1 MPSQPALRVRP
12 SRVSGLSALAL
23 AIKLACHG
31 AVAADLPTGGNVISG
46 AGSISQSEHSL
57 TVLQNTA
64 KLGIE
69 WETFNVGADRKIT
82 FIQPDANS
90 IALNRVIGAD
100 ASRILGA
107 VDANGKVFLINPHG
121 VLFGK
126 NAAVNTGGLL
136 ASTLELSNE
145 DFAAGRYTL
154 RHAGSAG
161 SIQNEGSLTAGSVV
175 LVAPSIRNTGTIA
188 TPGGNT
194 TLAAGNAVTVSVLA
208 NGLLTANVDEAVLD
222 ASIINQGRIAA
233 DGGSIALQA
242 GTADAV
248 LDSLINT
255 EGVLQAR
262 GIEERDGRIFLGAGA
277 GGTAYIGGTV
287 DVSGNDATS
296 SGGKIT
302 ALGKNVAL
310 VEHAV
315 LDASGTNGGG
325 TVLIGGNWQG
335 AGPEHNA
342 RAVVMADSARIDASA
357 TRSGDG
363 GTVVL
368 WSDAYTNFAGT
379 IAARGGALAGN
390 GGRVETSSK
399 DNLQALGSVDASA
412 ALGNAGEWLLD
423 PTNVNISNAVDS
435 GVTTGGAN
443 PIVFTPSGA
452 SANVQASQINAS
464 LSAGTSV
471 TLTTASSG
479 SSVGDINI
487 NAPITK
493 TGTSDA
499 TLTLLANRHIYL
511 NGVAIS
517 ATDGKLNVVMRAR
530 AAGTPTGTEPGRISL
545 DGNIISNG
553 GDITLGGGSAPGGY
567 AYDTGSSGTAIAL
580 GNSRVLDARS
590 VSGGGNIST
599 FGKVANG
606 WVAMELVNNS
616 QVLTNGTG
624 TISLRGETVGAGFGM
639 YINGGTTIAAE
650 QGAVDLYGQS
660 TGTFAGLTLSA
671 ITVTTTSGPITMT
684 GISSNTNTG
693 LYRNTAA
700 GMATIRSTSG
710 PITLNGAVP
719 VGGII
724 PVHFAGGTNVS
735 TAGPIVVNAEG
746 GGSGAGIQLDAA
758 GTLSA
763 GTGITLNHT
772 GTTTSPYSL
781 LSTSGMTFATTAGD
795 VMVNAQRAIN
805 VGSAI
810 STGNGAV
817 SITNTASTAGQSNIL
832 GGISS
837 GGGNIHLSLV
847 GPTQL
852 QGALNAAGG
861 NISVTATSATGAAVT
876 LMADARLQT
885 TGAGSINLTGT
896 NTSTNASGLYLNT
909 GATITSDT
917 GAISIVGINTNT
929 GGIAGAIGTYLNGVT
944 VTSGTGDI
952 YIKGENLGTDVAFY
966 RPVFPTTATNI
977 TSTSG
982 NITLEGAGNGPNVAQ
997 GILFDS
1003 TVAAPVNVTTGGAG
1017 KVSVLGRGGTGRWS
1031 NDRSFAAIEFGQS
1044 GTTGTVVNLTA
1055 GTGGIAITGTAS
1067 GTPTQYIL
1075 DTYGTGSTM
1084 NSAGPIT
1091 ISGDG
1096 AVAFGGR
1103 ITTASTLTVTGNR
1116 AYASR
1121 LGAVTAAGDV
1131 SISTVGDFTLGSFT
1145 KQEQATGASS
1155 LNISSGTNITT
1166 GAINALLGAS
1176 PLHVTL
1182 NSRNTDATSGWVS
1195 TVGIVTRGGNIV
1207 MGGGS
1212 ATGDGYAVGAG
1223 STRGVTIAP
1232 SSVLDAGGGNITLRG
1247 RTSATST
1254 TEGLGVFPNAE
1265 ITTAGGGNITI
1276 DAATA
1281 YATRGGTLGAGV
1293 KLTTDAGNIDVTGT
1307 ATGTNSSVGFTFN
1320 NGTFT
1325 SGSGDISFTGT
1336 TNGSAGGLWRDS
1348 VTAATNVI
1356 SASGNISFVGQSTSA
1371 SGYAGFLTT
1380 NTGPFNVTTGGSGS
1394 ITVVGT
1400 GGAATYD
1407 GYRSAIAFGG
1417 SAGITTVAMSAGTGG
1432 ISMTGN
1438 AAPTADASLWS
1449 WRAFASYTSAGG
1461 VSITGNKSLDAV
1473 GAITAAADVTLSSAT
1488 GAVMHHGITQNGNG
1502 AITLSAATTLSGNAT
1517 ITTTG
1522 TGAVN
1527 LTAGNALTPAP
1538 IVKTG
1543 AVAGASTLTIRSDA
1557 GITIANGITAQEGS
1571 GPLHT
1576 ILNSRANGA
1585 AVGAIA
1591 IDSAITTRGGD
1602 VIGHGGTSAAGEA
1615 IGSGAYGVGISN
1627 VTIDA
1632 GGGTIEFIARSLS
1645 SGAAM
1650 NFNDGH
1656 QLLTSGSGAIRLQG
1670 RTEGTGRGVS
1680 IGTSTMTAGTGGIS
1694 IVGASNS
1701 ASAVAFVAGGHALTT
1716 TGDLILDGTSLA
1728 NNGIWRSTSSTST
1741 FTGANVS
1748 LTGHSTGAT
1757 TSQQGILFTGT
1768 GAVSINAGP
1777 AGKVTMIGSGG
1788 ATAPFSSL
1796 AAIVFG
1802 QSTTVTAPFTI
1813 NAGTGGVEITGTAAT
1828 AGTFSFDSFGTTN
1841 VINSAGAVSIGGNKS
1856 IFFRGTITQSAGG
1869 PSSVVAA
1876 SGNIIVSRFAQNG
1889 GPLTLQAPAGYI
1901 ESPNGLTAAGDLT
1914 VAAGNRLLA
1923 GPISAGGALT
1933 ASAATTITTGT
1944 INLTGSAANSVSAGT
1959 TLATGAIT
1967 LAGSGDLTLFSAG
1980 ALTPAAITKTSAA
1993 TGPSTVTIRTNDQ
2006 ILIDNAITAHSGAGP
2021 LNVVLNS
2028 RFNDAAGGPITIN
2041 SNITTRGGNISG
2053 VGGSAGTGPA
2063 VAWSGAFWG
2072 IGVSNGAIVDAGG
2085 GNIDFNATSLSG
2097 AAGPAVRVAS
2107 GQLLTSG
2114 AGGITLV
2121 GDSRPVGHAGV
2132 AFSPGTVVTSGTGGT
2147 TITGTA
2153 ATTYAVAISNNNTL
2167 TSTGDITITG
2177 TGTGVGGVGV
2187 NITSTSLVD
2196 VTAGGN
2202 LTITAR
2208 QTVADAATSNAMAIV
2223 GAGTVRLRSGAT
2235 GAVAISGT
2243 NTSTGASSV
2252 PISFGVSAT
2261 PAAVQIVGGTG
2272 GVTLAGTTASTT
2284 ANAITS
2290 FGAAGS
2296 IVADGPVRLTGNRGI
2311 SFLSPVTA
2319 NTTAGT
2325 ITVYPSA
2332 GNVTLGALTADG
2344 DILVNTPGTFTSSAN
2359 ITARGTANI
2368 TLRTSGLTGFTGL
2381 ASGSHLLRLEPY
2393 ESASAIAI
2401 GGVSGALQLPAS
2413 MFNGASRRFAD
2424 GFSEIVI
2431 GRGDGSSAI
2440 GLGSVTFTDPV
2451 TLLAPVAGSLNASGT
2466 VYNTGG
2472 GLTARVGGSI
2482 VLGASHTIA
2491 TSGGANNDIVLS
2503 SSTLF
2508 DQTGTPNPLVPSAGR
2523 WIVYLPD
2530 PGAADFGS
2538 TPLVSG
2544 NDALWG
2550 SNFDALPPQSVP
2562 AGNRYVFNLSPH
2574 LNIFTTAATKT
2585 YGDDGSAIV
2594 AGAVAAQFAPQVT
2607 AMNGWG
2613 IAYNAISPTQAMGDV
2628 SQFAPTSTGS
2638 ATTANVGT
2646 YAIGLGNQPSLLASG
2661 FSANY
2666 SAPGLLTVDPRPITV
2681 QANAGS
2687 TKVYGTDDPAGLASA
2702 FGIASGTLVNGNTL
2716 TGAMGRVAGE
2726 TAGSYAFTVGSLA
2739 VSDGNGGRNYAL
2751 TLDSATNPFVIT
2763 PAPLAATI
2771 ANQSKVYGADDPGL
2785 AAIPVTLSGLVN
2797 RTVTDINGN
2806 VTTLDDSNLLT
2817 AAVASL
2823 TRETGED
2830 VGTRHVTDASFD
2842 VIGPSS
2848 SNYSAPVLD
2857 GLTVLEITPAPL
2869 TATLPD
2875 QTKVYGADDPDLA
2888 GIPVT
2893 LAGLVERAVST
2904 WNSATPVD
2912 VDDSTVS
2919 TRVESLTRDPGEAV
2933 GARTI
2938 LAATFGPLVGSGAS
2952 NYLDPTL
2959 ANTPALEI
2967 TPAPLLA
2974 TIADQTKVYGEDDPA
2989 LAGIDVTLAG
2999 QVNRSVTTWNGA
3011 TPVVIDDTADVSA
3024 TVASL
3029 TRPADENVG
3038 AHAITSATFNPLS
3051 GAAAG
3056 NYSAPTLDGAPVLA
3070 ITPAPL
3076 IGGIQDQTKL
3086 YGDDDPL
3093 LAGIPVTLD
3102 AVNRTV
3108 ATWYGS
3114 TVIDDTGEVTAS
3126 VTGLTRE
3133 VGENVGTYAITGAT
3147 LSSSTGSRA
3156 FNYST
3161 SASFT
3166 GTPTLTISQRALTA
3180 TLADQS
3186 KIYGNDD
3193 PLLAGIVPALDFV
3206 NRTITTWNGEVIV
3219 NDAGAISTTV
3229 SHLARAAGED
3239 VGAYAITAA
3248 TFTDLAGSS
3257 AGNYLAPTLDDG
3269 SMLHITARDLL
3280 ATLDEQTKVYGAD
3293 DPALAGIVPSLNIVD
3308 RDVMTWNGTVRIN
3321 DTGEV
3326 ATSVASLTRTAGED
3340 VGTRDITAA
3349 TFTPLTGSRA
3359 ANYAQ
3364 PILEGTPTLSITA
3377 APLSATIDPQSKV
3390 YGEADP
3396 SLADITPTLNG
3407 LINRTI
3413 TTWNDGVNVND
3424 SADVRVTLSS
3434 LTRAAGEDVGSR
3446 DITAATFNPLTG
3458 SRAANYLHPT
3468 LDGTPRLTISAA
3480 PLTAAFAD
3488 LSKIYGDDDPALA
3501 GIAVTLSVVER
3512 DISTWNGM
3520 VLIDDTDR
3528 VQTALTALAREAGES
3543 VGTRVITSATF
3554 AALGGEAAGNYL
3566 PPTLLGTP
3574 VLQITPRSLTAAL
3587 PTLTKVYGND
3597 DPALAGITPTS
3608 NAVDRTVAT
3617 WNGGVAVSDAAKLAV
3632 AIADIDREA
3641 GEEVGTRAIT
3651 GVTFGAL
3658 TGSAASN
3665 YLAPTLAGAPTLAI
3679 TPAPLGGLLGDQ
3691 TKVYGEADPDWS
3703 SIAVTLQPVNRAVT
3717 TWDTVEHID
3726 DRGRVS
3732 AIVTELRRQAGENV
3746 GAYQITAA
3754 TLDAPTG
3761 PAAGNYSNLA
3771 SVTGSSVLRITP
3783 RPITIA
3789 AQAGTKVYDGNDS
3802 SSVRPVLSAG
3812 SLAFDDT
3819 LTRLVQTYDSRN
3831 AGERTLNVVDYL
3843 LGDGNDGR
3851 NYTVTLLGAPGT
3863 ITPKALS
3870 AAITVNHKVYDG
3882 LLDAT
3887 GSVGPLIGVIT
3898 GDDIAVSTPTLLFS
3912 DKNVGVGKSV
3922 TASNMH
3928 LSGLDAGNYT
3938 FTTPTGLTA
3947 NITARMINAIN
3958 VIAHD
3963 RVYDATNVAQ
3973 ISGGTLS
3980 NTVAGDDVSL
3990 VLGAA
3995 AFNNKNVGTS
4005 KPVTVT
4011 GSSLQGSDAGNYTLA
4026 EPSGLTAAITPATL
4040 TVLGTAA
4047 NDRVYDAT
4055 TGVALNTDGSRLEG
4069 VLLSDSVDLAS
4080 GSAIGA
4086 MADKTVGD
4094 GKSVTVTGFAIA
4106 GTDAANYRLL
4116 QPTGLTVNITPR
4128 DLPVVGVVALDK
4140 VFDTTRNATLDNA
4153 HAALAGVLAND
4164 DVVLSTAGAL
4174 GSFDTP
4180 DVGNGKPVTA
4190 SGYAI
4195 TGVDAGN
4202 YNVLQPV
4209 GLAAFITPFMLG
4221 TNGTS
4226 VSGTTAADKIYDGN
4240 RTATLD
4246 TSGSR
4251 LGGLLPGAEDV
4262 RLVTSGAIGLFDD
4275 KNVGVDKTVTITG
4288 FTLTGSDA
4296 HNYLLSPTETTTASI
4311 TPLAIAVRGI
4321 VAENK
4326 VYDATTAA
4334 PLLTSGAF
4342 LSAIIGQDDVSLTG
4356 AALGA
4361 FADKNVGNGK
4371 PVTVTGLTLAGSDAR
4386 NYTLIQP
4393 TDLVANIT
4401 PARLTLDGVVALDK
4415 TYDATTATTLFGGT
4429 LIGVL
4434 PNDAVVVGAGIGAFS
4449 DKNVGTNK
4457 AVTASGF
4464 ALHGA
4469 DAGNYELVQPAGL
4482 TASITPASITLG
4494 GLSANDKV
4502 YDASVTATL
4511 SGDAALEGR
4520 LGNDDLVVLGTP
4532 TATFADKN
4540 VGAGIAVSVFGY
4552 ALGGADAGNYTLA
4565 QPMGLTADITPASL
4579 SILGMTAANK
4589 VYDATTDAALTGGI
4603 LSGVLGTDVVAL
4615 MAGEGQF
4622 VDKNV
4627 GTAKAVL
4634 VTGYALTGADA
4645 GNYHLAQPDDVTA
4658 DITPAALTI
4667 TGVTARSKLYD
4678 ATIDAILTAGS
4689 LAGVLG
4695 EDDVVLA
4702 QGRGT
4707 FADQHVGTGKTVTAT
4722 GFGVSGID
4730 AGNYVLSQPVGL
4742 TADITPARLLVT
4754 AAPDTREYDGTT
4766 SSRAMPTI
4774 AGLQGTDTAI
4784 GAQVFATRN
4793 AGTSALTPMLLTL
4806 EDGNGGNNYEVTL
4819 TAGSGTITPRPLT
4832 VAAQPDV
4839 KTYDGTT
4846 ASAAMPMLSTGSL
4859 VSGDTASW
4867 SQVFADPDIGA
4878 GKTLLASGF
4887 IDDGNDGKN
4896 YDLTF
4901 VPSDAG
4907 AILTQEQSEFALS
4920 EAIRRALIARDSN
4933 FIQVRGIDRLSDP
4946 TQSALD
4952 ASNPASQ
4959 APLTRG
4965 SEQESASEPCAASDD
4980 SGVRMPERP
4989 VAFEQG
4995 DSERQGRSCS
5005 FF

>member
-154 RHAGSAG
+154 RHDGSAG

-175 LVAPSIRNTGTIA
+175 LVAPSITNTGTIA

-222 ASIINQGRIAA
+222 ASIINQGKIAA

-287 DVSGNDATS
+287 DVSGNDAAS
-296 SGGKIT
+296 SGGEIT

-315 LDASGTNGGG
+315 LDAAGTNGGG

-342 RAVVMADSARIDASA
+342 RAVVMADGARIDASA
-357 TRSGDG
+357 TRGGDG

-368 WSDAYTNFAGT
+368 WSDAYTNFAGA

-553 GDITLGGGSAPGGY
+553 GDIILGGGSAPGGY

-590 VSGGGNIST
+590 ASGGGNIST

-650 QGAVDLYGQS
+650 QGAIDLYGQS

-710 PITLNGAVP
+710 LITLNGAVP

-758 GTLSA
+758 GTFSA

-966 RPVFPTTATNI
+966 RPVFPTTATAI

-1003 TVAAPVNVTTGGAG
+1003 TVAAPMNVTTGGAG

-1055 GTGGIAITGTAS
+1055 GTGGITITGTAS

-1145 KQEQATGASS
+1145 KQEHATGASS

-1182 NSRNTDATSGWVS
+1182 NSRNTDATSGWVN
-1195 TVGIVTRGGNIV
+1195 TAGIVTRGGNILV
-1207 MGGGS
+1207 GGGS
-1212 ATGDGYAVGAG
+1212 ATGDGYAAGAG
-1223 STRGVTIAP
+1223 STRGVTIVP

-1254 TEGLGVFPNAE
+1254 TEGLGVFTNAE
-1265 ITTAGGGNITI
+1265 ITTAGSGNITI
-1276 DAATA
+1276 DATTA
-1281 YATRGGTLGAGV
+1281 YATRGGTLAPGV

-1380 NTGPFNVTTGGSGS
+1380 NTGPFNVTTGGTGS

-1461 VSITGNKSLDAV
+1461 VTITGNKSLDAV

-1602 VIGHGGTSAAGEA
+1602 VIGYGGTSAGGEA

-1694 IVGASNS
+1694 IFGASNT

-1802 QSTTVTAPFTI
+1802 QSTTVAAPFTI

-1841 VINSAGAVSIGGNKS
+1841 VINSAGAVNIRGNKS

-1889 GPLTLQAPAGYI
+1889 GALTLQAPAGYI

-1923 GPISAGGALT
+1923 GPISASGALT

-1944 INLTGSAANSVSAGT
+1944 INLTGSAASSVSAGT

-1993 TGPSTVTIRTNDQ
+1993 TGLSTVTIRTNDQ
-2006 ILIDNAITAHSGAGP
+2006 ILIDNAITAHSGTGP
-2021 LNVVLNS
+2021 LNVVLNT

-2041 SNITTRGGNISG
+2041 SSITTRGGNISG

-2063 VAWSGAFWG
+2063 VAWSGGFWG

-2114 AGGITLV
+2114 TGGITLV

-2153 ATTYAVAISNNNTL
+2153 ATTYAVAISNNTL

-2261 PAAVQIVGGTG
+2261 PAAVQIAGGTG
-2272 GVTLAGTTASTT
+2272 GVTLMGTTASTT

-2325 ITVYPSA
+2325 ITVDPSV

-2472 GLTARVGGSI
+2472 GLTARIGGSI
-2482 VLGASHTIA
+2482 VLGASHTVA

-2508 DQTGTPNPLVPSAGR
+2508 DQTGTSSPLMPSAGR

-2550 SNFDALPPQSVP
+2550 SNFDTLPPQSVP

-2574 LNIFTTAATKT
+2574 LNISTTAATKT

-2613 IAYNAISPTQAMGDV
+2613 IAYSAISPTQAMGDV
-2628 SQFAPTSTGS
+2628 SQFAPTSSGS

-2646 YAIGLGNQPSLLASG
+2646 YAIDLGNQPSLLASG

-2681 QANAGS
+2681 QASAGS

-2702 FGIASGTLVNGNTL
+2702 FGIASGTLVNGNTM

-2726 TAGSYAFTVGSLA
+2726 TAGSYTFTVGSLA

-2751 TLDSATNPFVIT
+2751 TLDGATNPFVIT

-2893 LAGLVERAVST
+2893 L
-2904 WNSATPVD
+2904 
-2912 VDDSTVS
+2912 
-2919 TRVESLTRDPGEAV
+2919 
-2933 GARTI
+2933 
-2938 LAATFGPLVGSGAS
+2938 
-2952 NYLDPTL
+2952 
-2959 ANTPALEI
+2959 
-2967 TPAPLLA
+2967 
-2974 TIADQTKVYGEDDPA
+2974 
-2989 LAGIDVTLAG
+2989 
-2999 QVNRSVTTWNGA
+2999 
-3011 TPVVIDDTADVSA
+3011 
-3024 TVASL
+3024 
-3029 TRPADENVG
+3029 
-3038 AHAITSATFNPLS
+3038 
-3051 GAAAG
+3051 
-3056 NYSAPTLDGAPVLA
+3056 
-3070 ITPAPL
+3070 
-3076 IGGIQDQTKL
+3076 
-3086 YGDDDPL
+3086 
-3093 LAGIPVTLD
+3093 D

-3156 FNYST
+3156 FNYSS

-3166 GTPTLTISQRALTA
+3166 GAPTLTISQRALTA

-3219 NDAGAISTTV
+3219 NDAEAISTTV

-3269 SMLHITARDLL
+3269 SILHITARDLL

-3308 RDVMTWNGTVRIN
+3308 RDVMTWNGTARIN

-3364 PILEGTPTLSITA
+3364 PILTGTPTLSITA

-3413 TTWNDGVNVND
+3413 TTWNGGVNVDD

-3434 LTRAAGEDVGSR
+3434 LTRAVGEDVGSR

-3468 LDGTPRLTISAA
+3468 LAGTPRLTISAA

-3488 LSKIYGDDDPALA
+3488 PSKIYGDDDPALA

-3528 VQTALTALAREAGES
+3528 VQTAVTALAREAGES

-3597 DPALAGITPTS
+3597 DPALAGITPTL

-3658 TGSAASN
+3658 TGSAAGN
-3665 YLAPTLAGAPTLAI
+3665 YLAPTLAAAPTLAI

-3789 AQAGTKVYDGNDS
+3789 AQTGTKVYDGNDS

-3843 LGDGNDGR
+3843 LGDGNDGE
-3851 NYTVTLLGAPGT
+3851 NYAVTLLGAPGT

-3922 TASNMH
+3922 TASNML

-3995 AFNNKNVGTS
+3995 AFDNKNVGTS

-4069 VLLSDSVDLAS
+4069 VLLDDSVDLAS

-4086 MADKTVGD
+4086 MADKNVGD

-4251 LGGLLPGAEDV
+4251 LAGLLPGAEDV

-4311 TPLAIAVRGI
+4311 TPLAIDVRGI

-4415 TYDATTATTLFGGT
+4415 TYDATTAATLFGGT
-4429 LIGVL
+4429 LIGAL

-4511 SGDAALEGR
+4511 SGAATLEGR

-4695 EDDVVLA
+4695 QDDVVLA

-4766 SSRAMPTI
+4766 SSGAMPTI
-4774 AGLQGTDTAI
+4774 AGLQGTDTAV

-4819 TAGSGTITPRPLT
+4819 TAGSGMITPRPLT

-4846 ASAAMPMLSTGSL
+4846 ASAALPMLSTGSL

-4887 IDDGNDGKN
+4887 IDDGNGGKN